1 MYVNESIS
9 LKQLNL
15 HKDDSETFFLEI
27 NLFWKKWLIVGAY
40 KPPEQSKSVFL
51 GSLYR
56 ILSIYL
62 CTYEYV
68 ILLGHFNMT
77 PEDKNLQL
85 FEDSFNLEYLIKK
98 PVCFKGSP
106 TSIGLIITNR
116 KAYSKKQNK
125 TKKNKLLY

>member
-1 MYVNESIS
+1 
-9 LKQLNL
+9 
-15 HKDDSETFFLEI
+15 
-27 NLFWKKWLIVGAY
+27 
-40 KPPEQSKSVFL
+40 
-51 GSLYR
+51 
-56 ILSIYL
+56 
-62 CTYEYV
+62 
-68 ILLGHFNMT
+68 MT